1 MVSICTPARAIG
13 RAAWRRA
20 LMLAAIVLC
29 CGAAVPAHA
38 AGATWTVDR
47 PTDSAADGDLATRH
61 GSLRFALAHAASGDL
76 VTFGEVGADAIT
88 IASLLV
94 VPAGV
99 AVGIARDQA
108 SCGDYHTPLAN
119 IQDMPLFTVNPLIQL
134 GAGASLRGVNLGGGD
149 VSVRIAGADTE
160 VCGVGIGF
168 VHDGDGALIVLPPKH
183 AALVIDGASAVV
195 RRSFID
201 GAVSVTPNGS
211 DSRIG
216 DAIGGSGD
224 ANDGIRDAAVTV
236 EAGPGGAARRVT
248 IRDPFPR
255 ALQGIA
261 GAGVAGGDDVA
272 THANNWALTPTID
285 GAHSADG
292 VTVQVT
298 GSASPFSLVD
308 VFLDNQITVARG
320 APVIA
325 DANGAFSYSG
335 PLPAGLV
342 TVYVASTLDDPA
354 HPNRVGSSSAWAG
367 PLPVIVSGAEP
378 LLSSLGSVIDLS
390 GPAGGPAR
398 PGDVLRF
405 TVTMTNVGTVSVM
418 NIAGAQFQPPAV
430 VTVLSTSAKVQGQ
443 GSGFIASTSGF
454 SNGTLAPGKS
464 ETYQIDAA
472 ISPAAKTGMAVFS
485 MEVSASGIVTTPV
498 VGRMRIVADPAQLLT
513 PRIWLAW
520 LSH

>member
-1 MVSICTPARAIG
+1 MPARTLT
-13 RAAWRRA
+13 RRPAWRRA
-20 LMLAAIVLC
+20 LLLLAAALC
-29 CGAAVPAHA
+29 CGMAAPAHA
-38 AGATWTVDR
+38 ASATWTVDR

-76 VTFGEVGADAIT
+76 VTFGDVGADAIS
-88 IASLLV
+88 IASPLV

-99 AVGIARDQA
+99 AVGIARGQA

-119 IQDMPLFTVNPLIQL
+119 IQDVPLFTVNPLIQL
-134 GAGASLRGVNLGGGD
+134 GAGATLRGVNLGGGD
-149 VSVRIAGADTE
+149 VSVRIAGADAE

-183 AALVIDGASAVV
+183 AALVIDGAGAVV

-216 DAIGGSGD
+216 DSIGGSGD
-224 ANDGIRDAAVTV
+224 GNDGIRDASVTV
-236 EAGPGGAARRVT
+236 GAGPGGAAQRVT

-255 ALQGIA
+255 GLQDIA
-261 GAGVAGGDDVA
+261 GAGVSGGDDIA

-292 VTVQVT
+292 LTVQVT
-298 GSASPFSLVD
+298 GSASPLSLVD
-308 VFLDNQITVARG
+308 IYLDNQVTIARG
-320 APVIA
+320 APVFAAA
-325 DANGAFSYSG
+325 DGSFSYSG
-335 PLPAGLV
+335 PLPPGTV
-342 TVYVASTLDDPA
+342 TVYAASTLNDPA

-367 PLPVIVSGAEP
+367 PLPVIVSGSEP
-378 LLSSLGSVIDLS
+378 LLASLGGVIDLS
-390 GPAGGPAR
+390 GPAGGPVR

-405 TVTMTNVGTVSVM
+405 TVTMTNVGTVNVM
-418 NIAGAQFQPPAV
+418 NIAGASFQPPAV
-430 VTVLSTSAKVQGQ
+430 VTVLSTSAKAQGQ

-454 SNGTLAPGKS
+454 SNGALAPGKT

-485 MEVSASGIVTTPV
+485 MEVSGSGIVTTPV

-513 PRIWLAW
+513 QRIWLAR
-520 LSH
+520 LSR